1 VDLDTGSL
9 VAGMTGL
16 SFRLEVNSDSIEV
29 RPEDNSLDLN
39 IRLFSQVLFESF
51 LTGRVEMS
59 SSIFMP
65 YNFFNLVFM

>member
-1 VDLDTGSL
+1 MDLDTGSL